1 MIRSIDRDR
10 GPRPSRDTTRL
21 EAFSDGVLAI
31 AITLLILEIHVP
43 TREEF
48 AGDSALWHELRELW
62 PSYLGY
68 LISFITIGIVWTN
81 HHNIFRYIVRT
92 DQTLTLINTLF
103 LLCVAFI
110 PFPTALVAE
119 YLGHDG
125 ERTATMVYVGT
136 FIVLGVLFG
145 LLWWYPT
152 RNRDLIDPDLD
163 QDTIRIITRRF
174 TIGAPVYIV
183 AFLVALISPLASL
196 IICLLVAAYYAL
208 SRSSTA

>member
-1 MIRSIDRDR
+1 MLGIIER
-10 GPRPSRDTTRL
+10 GSGSRVSRETTRL

-48 AGDSALWHELRELW
+48 SGDSALWHELRDLW

-68 LISFITIGIVWTN
+68 LISFVTIGIVWTN

-110 PFPTALVAE
+110 PFPTALLAE
-119 YLGHDG
+119 YLGHEG
-125 ERTATMVYVGT
+125 ERAATMVYVGT
-136 FIVLGVLFG
+136 FIVLGALFA

-152 RNRDLIDPDLD
+152 RDHHLIDPDIPRE
-163 QDTIRIITRRF
+163 TTRTITRRF
-174 TIGAPVYIV
+174 TIGAPVYVV
-183 AFLVALISPLASL
+183 AFFVALVSPLASL
-196 IICLLVAAYYAL
+196 IICLLVAAYYVL
-208 SRSSTA
+208 SRSATT

>member
-1 MIRSIDRDR
+1 MLRSSEPDR
-10 GPRPSRDTTRL
+10 GSRPSRDTGRL

-48 AGDSALWHELRELW
+48 SGDAALWHELRELW

-68 LISFITIGIVWTN
+68 LTSFVTIGIVWTN

-110 PFPTALVAE
+110 PFSTALLAE

-136 FIVLGVLFG
+136 FIVLSAFFA
-145 LLWWYPT
+145 LLWGYPT
-152 RNRDLIDPDLD
+152 RDHRLIDPDVD
-163 QDTIRIITRRF
+163 RETTRTITRRF
-174 TIGAPVYIV
+174 TIGGPVYVV
-183 AFLVALISPLASL
+183 AFFVALVSPLASL
-196 IICLLVAAYYAL
+196 VICLLVAGYYAL
-208 SRSSTA
+208 ARASTA